1 MTQTIKDKEL
11 AITMAFACYPRERA
25 AILRVMEE
33 QNLKSTFDVVRWF
46 AAGNR
51 AAEGDFRA
59 PKRKSQ

>member
-1 MTQTIKDKEL
+1 MTQTTKNKPL
-11 AITMAFACYPRERA
+11 AITMAFACYPHERN
-25 AILRVMEE
+25 AIQRIMEE

-59 PKRKSQ
+59 PKQKSQ

>member
-1 MTQTIKDKEL
+1 
-11 AITMAFACYPRERA
+11 MAFACYPHERN
-25 AILRVMEE
+25 AIQRIMEE

-59 PKRKSQ
+59 PKQKSQ